1 MKDLVPKKIQDN
13 EIELRKMDE
22 EESQGENLKKKVNAN
37 PFISED
43 DNDLSSHKANAT
55 QASDTRAEN

>member
-1 MKDLVPKKIQDN
+1 
-13 EIELRKMDE
+13 MDE
-22 EESQGENLKKKVNAN
+22 AESQGETLKKKVNAN

-55 QASDTRAEN
+55 HASNTRAEN